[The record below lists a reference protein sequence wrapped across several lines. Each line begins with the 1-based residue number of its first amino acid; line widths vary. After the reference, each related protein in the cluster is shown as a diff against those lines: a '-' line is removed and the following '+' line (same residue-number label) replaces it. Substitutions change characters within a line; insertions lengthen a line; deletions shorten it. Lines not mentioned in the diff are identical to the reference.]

1 MYKVVLRDTIINGIT
16 YIIFTPDSANANGG
30 VESAHSPTI
39 DRAFKADIAAII
51 KITVAD
57 SANNAAIALKM
68 SLQKNSNR
76 LKNAWNNR
84 GALGLFSLYSVFGW
98 LITIFA
104 LSMGAPFW
112 FDLLGQIASLRSSV
126 KPATSA
132 PVDMKKKKEEDAQ

>member
-1 MYKVVLRDTIINGIT
+1 MRMVVLK
-16 YIIFTPDSANANGG
+16 
-30 VESAHSPTI
+30 AHIVLHWP
-39 DRAFKADIAAII
+39 RLKADIAAII

-84 GALGLFSLYSVFGW
+84 GALAFLACIRYW
-98 LITIFA
+98 LADNNFCFKH
-104 LSMGAPFW
+104 GAPFW

-132 PVDMKKKKEEDAQ
+132 PVDMKKKKEEDAQWA